1 MMKNFKKFTALLLAL
16 CMVFSLSI
24 SAFAVEDHEH
34 TVYESA
40 PDEEI
45 AVQSVSGEAATSG
58 TIPGSSIKW
67 SLDSKGW
74 LTISGSGEAPVF
86 TSADDQP
93 WAAVREQITEVWFED
108 VETLSISDLA
118 YWFEGCTNLTTA
130 ELPLAP
136 VIGKHAFYNCPK
148 LSTLTM
154 YYGET
159 VLNSIGEDA
168 FWREADSGDTLYI
181 AYIIGYPEATVP
193 FHTYDWAASNRS
205 ERYFYD
211 LYGVYQNADAGSAAT
226 SGIKKAPG
234 ISVQSTGSIIGN
246 CPSCGKYSFQGTYV
260 EVAHSSRG
268 HANYNECYLC
278 HYVQYLGT
286 YTYKSHGAGGYGSG
300 TCPDCGSHTWVLQSQ
315 QAATCTSNGY
325 RSYSC
330 ACGQTKSETIYASGH
345 NYSYGSWEQYSSS
358 QHRRTGSCR
367 NCGATDYDYASHSMS
382 YGEWS
387 NYSDSQHSRTASCR
401 TCGYS
406 TTDYGNHSYS
416 TGSWSKY
423 SDTQHR
429 RSKTCSGCGAS
440 TYDYADHSYSYGSWT
455 RADDTQHK
463 RTKTCSVCKASSEEY
478 ADHVDANGDGKC
490 DDCGATV
497 SLTVTWDAGS
507 NGGLIDGKATYNE
520 TVQPNSKPTIPAS
533 LPVKKGHSFKG
544 WYTAKTGGKLYNT
557 VTSITA
563 STTFYAQFEAN
574 KYVVT
579 WDLGTGKSES
589 TQQTYGEKLTLPIE
603 PKRKNAEFLGWFT
616 DPENGTEVTANTVYS
631 TDSDTTYYA
640 HWNIVESFSV
650 TVPATLPLVVDESG
664 KVYVASASI
673 VNNSTGDVKVSS
685 VSVTSKN
692 GWEFVPYSTNMAKA
706 KVDAKQV
713 GFKINSSETSKTGD
727 SEVFTLAA
735 PWTVKEADAL
745 SINYDAV
752 VSAVSQPVTGQEI
765 MSVVFVLEWA

>member
-1 MMKNFKKFTALLLAL
+1 MMKKFKQFIAFVLTL
-16 CMVFSLSI
+16 CMLFSLSVA
-24 SAFAVEDHEH
+24 AFAAGADEH
-34 TVYESA
+34 TIYDSA

-45 AVQSVSGEAATSG
+45 STQSESASSG
-58 TIPGSSIKW
+58 TIPGSKIKW
-67 SLDSKGW
+67 ELDSKGW

-86 TSADDQP
+86 QSADDQP
-93 WAAVREQITEVWFED
+93 WAAVRDQITEVWFED
-108 VETLSISDLA
+108 VETLSIPDLA
-118 YWFEGCTNLTTA
+118 YWFEGCVNLTTA

-136 VIGKHAFYNCPK
+136 TIGRHAFYNCPK

-193 FHTYDWAASNRS
+193 FYTYDWAASNRS
-205 ERYFYD
+205 NRYFYD
-211 LYGVYQNADAGSAAT
+211 LYGVYQNADAAT
-226 SGIKKAPG
+226 TAPNGIKKAPG

-358 QHRRTGSCR
+358 QHRREAYCR
-367 NCGATDYDYASHSMS
+367 NCGDSDYEYASHSMS
-382 YGEWS
+382 YGSWS
-387 NYSDSQHSRTASCR
+387 NSSSSQHSRTASCR

-423 SDTQHR
+423 SDAQHR

-440 TYDYADHSYSYGSWT
+440 TYDYANHSYSYGSWVS
-455 RADDTQHK
+455 DSETQHK
-463 RTKTCSVCKASSEEY
+463 RTKTCSACGDSGYEY
-478 ADHVDANGDGKC
+478 ADHVDTDGDGKC

-507 NGGLIDGKATYNE
+507 NGGTIDCKAAYSE

-533 LPVKKGHSFKG
+533 IPVKKGHSFKG

-574 KYVVT
+574 KYVVI
-579 WDLGTGKSES
+579 WDLGTGQSE
-589 TQQTYGEKLTLPIE
+589 TTEQTYGEKLLLPKDPE
-603 PKRKNAEFLGWFT
+603 RKNAEFLGWFT
-616 DPENGTEVTANTVYS
+616 EKDGGTEVTTNTVFKE
-631 TDSDTTYYA
+631 TAATMYYA
-640 HWNIVESFSV
+640 HWEVTELFSV